1 MGELVPAYRVKVVWV
16 RFSHDYQDATAMKE
30 AKFSIG
36 QCIHHRLFDY
46 RGVIVDVDPVFSGSD
61 EWYEQVAISRPPKDD
76 PWYHVLVHDA
86 RNETYVA
93 ERNLSADDTNEPVN
107 HPMLAEF
114 FVGFRQGLYRT
125 GRQSN

>member
-1 MGELVPAYRVKVVWV
+1 MV
-16 RFSHDYQDATAMKE
+16 MKQ

-61 EWYEQVAISRPPKDD
+61 EWYEQVAKSRPPKDE

-86 RNETYVA
+86 SQETYVA
-93 ERNLSADDTNEPVN
+93 EQNLSGEESVEPVN
-107 HPMLAEF
+107 HPLLDEF
-114 FVGFRQGLYRT
+114 FVDFEKGHYVT
-125 GRQSN
+125 GRQPN